1 MEKDRDYTA
10 LCQIERRMQNE
21 LSTFSASNT
30 RLLEYIESMSSAN
43 TQLNGTLKALQC
55 LACNDQKQKNPRS
68 ADCVYAWMN
77 ALLQAK
83 KQPTLAML
91 FRSVDFTLPIQ
102 EEFEPIE
109 NRQTTRIAK
118 ERSRIAWFVILSLA
132 LLFGAWMAL
141 SVFILH
147 ADFYWML
154 MICLILYV
162 IILAYYFWWW
172 DRKHYIYRLKQLTDM
187 MSFDS
192 KRFVRSLDV
201 QNLYWRPDLI
211 SIQQMIKVTMY
222 PEQLE
227 NLKDHADSNRMHI
240 DFVQDVQDQGNAIQ
254 KQRAQQRVQKQQKT
268 STKEMVQDRI
278 VETVQETEQKLVQ
291 ETTREFKPL
300 TKEADPIDSMP
311 FVQPVKKKTERK
323 AAPNRKRTG
332 HAARPV
338 IRMSDSKTIH
348 FSDLDSRADQQ
359 NRSDRD
365 SL

>member
-30 RLLEYIESMSSAN
+30 RLLEYIHSMSSAN

-55 LACNDQKQKNPRS
+55 LARNDQKQKNPRS

-154 MICLILYV
+154 MICLILYA

-172 DRKHYIYRLKQLTDM
+172 DRKRYIYRLKQLTDM

-201 QNLYWRPDLI
+201 QNLYWRPDWN
-211 SIQQMIKVTMY
+211 SIQKMIKVTMY

-227 NLKDHADSNRMHI
+227 NLKDHVDSNRMQV
-240 DFVQDVQDQGNAIQ
+240 DFVQDDSDQMSN
-254 KQRAQQRVQKQQKT
+254 KQQRVQKEAET
-268 STKEMVQDRI
+268 NTKEAIQDR
-278 VETVQETEQKLVQ
+278 VEEVVQETEQKLVQ

-311 FVQPVKKKTERK
+311 FVQPAKKKTERK

-348 FSDLDSRADQQ
+348 FSDIDSRADQQ

>member
-21 LSTFSASNT
+21 LFTFSASNT
-30 RLLEYIESMSSAN
+30 RLLEYIQSMSSAN

-55 LACNDQKQKNPRS
+55 LARNDQKQKNPRS

-77 ALLQAK
+77 ALMQAK
-83 KQPTLAML
+83 KKPTLAML
-91 FRSVDFTLPIQ
+91 FRSVDFTLPIR
-102 EEFEPIE
+102 EEFEPVE

-154 MICLILYV
+154 MICLILYAL
-162 IILAYYFWWW
+162 ILVYYFWWW
-172 DRKHYIYRLKQLTDM
+172 DRKHYIYRLKQLTDA
-187 MSFDS
+187 MSFES

-227 NLKDHADSNRMHI
+227 NLKDHAGSNRVQA
-240 DFVQDVQDQGNAIQ
+240 DFVQNDLDQMS
-254 KQRAQQRVQKQQKT
+254 KKQQRVQKEPET
-268 STKEMVQDRI
+268 NTKETIQNR
-278 VETVQETEQKLVQ
+278 VEEAVQETEQKLVRDS
-291 ETTREFKPL
+291 TREFKGL
-300 TKEADPIDSMP
+300 TKESDPIDSMP
-311 FVQPVKKKTERK
+311 LVQTMKKKTERK

-332 HAARPV
+332 HAARPI
-338 IRMSDSKTIH
+338 IRMTSADSIS
-348 FSDLDSRADQQ
+348 FADLEREKDQQ
-359 NRSDRD
+359 S
-365 SL
+365 